1 MKFPRYRIYYFRET
15 TPNYSRQVEYIQF
28 IKSIPSE
35 EGRNAELA
43 LYRRQPNE
51 AERILLQ
58 AAPPLVYRAI
68 KMNIHLYRWN
78 RALDLAIKYR
88 THVDTCLGY
97 RQRFLEQFGRRE
109 TDQRFLQYANQV
121 RFVLILQINKSQM
134 IYEI

>member
-1 MKFPRYRIYYFRET
+1 L
-15 TPNYSRQVEYIQF
+15 QVEYIQY
-28 IKSIPSE
+28 IKAIPSE

-58 AAPPLVYRAI
+58 ASPPLIFRAVM
-68 KMNIHLYRWN
+68 MNIHQYRWA
-78 RALDLAIKYR
+78 RALEIAVKYR
-88 THVDTCLGY
+88 SHVDTCLGY

-121 RFVLILQINKSQM
+121 TVDWDAIRAKKQKELDDEMMRHGGGGSRK
-134 IYEI
+134 